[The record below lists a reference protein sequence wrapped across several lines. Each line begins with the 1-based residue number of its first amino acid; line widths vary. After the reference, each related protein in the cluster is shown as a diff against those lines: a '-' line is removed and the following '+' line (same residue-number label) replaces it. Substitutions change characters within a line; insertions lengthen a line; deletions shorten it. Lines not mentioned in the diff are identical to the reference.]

1 MPDLVKGRETD
12 TDEPTL
18 TSHGKIG
25 AARTKGREVTRV

>member
-18 TSHGKIG
+18 ASYGKIG
-25 AARTKGREVTRV
+25 TARTKGREVTRV